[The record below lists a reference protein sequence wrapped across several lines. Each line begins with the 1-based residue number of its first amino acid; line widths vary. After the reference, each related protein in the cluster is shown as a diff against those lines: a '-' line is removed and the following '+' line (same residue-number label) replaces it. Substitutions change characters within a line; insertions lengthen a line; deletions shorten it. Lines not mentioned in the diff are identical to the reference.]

1 MNERRIEV
9 IRQVVKYR
17 QQDLVMVLENVDDDH
32 NIGAVMRTC
41 DAVGIQELVI
51 LNSRPDTRK
60 KFIKV
65 GKRTSAGTRK
75 YINLSY
81 FTDVNL
87 CVDYLKEKE
96 LFLLGTGWGDNSV
109 SMHAYDFT
117 KPTALIVGNEK
128 IGLSAELISHLD
140 GLVTVPQFGTAQSLN
155 VSVAT
160 AILLYESLNQRQ
172 RAGSFPPEWDEWHE
186 MLFEKYLDKAKTK
199 PDPTSTYKIF
209 RPEIE

>member
-9 IRQVVKYR
+9 IRQVVKFR

-75 YINLSY
+75 YLQLSY
-81 FTDVNL
+81 FTDIKL
-87 CVDYLKEKE
+87 CVEYLKAKN
-96 LFLLGTGWGDNSV
+96 LFLLGTGWDKESV

-117 KPTALIVGNEK
+117 QATALIVGNEK
-128 IGLSAELISHLD
+128 FGLSPELINNLD
-140 GLVTVPQFGTAQSLN
+140 GLVTVPQYGTAQSLN

-172 RAGSFPPEWDEWHE
+172 RAGLFPPKWNEWHE
-186 MLFEKYLDKAKTK
+186 RLLEKYMVRAKTK